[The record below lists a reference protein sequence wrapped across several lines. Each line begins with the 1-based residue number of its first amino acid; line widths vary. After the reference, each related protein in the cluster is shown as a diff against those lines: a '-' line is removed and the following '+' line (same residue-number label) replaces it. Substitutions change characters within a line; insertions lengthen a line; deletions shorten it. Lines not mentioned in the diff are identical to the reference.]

1 MKKWIKEA
9 KNSRGNIGEK
19 LMSVIFGI
27 VEKKSIIIAGDRRA
41 SSVDGAFI
49 SDDEQKVMEVN
60 EHLGIAASG
69 NVAIGKA
76 ILKNIVSREDRDY
89 MIIDDLVK
97 VIQEFYENI
106 VREQC
111 NSIYNLPF
119 YCLIAGEDMDGKG
132 HLVNA
137 GRFKSGF
144 AAKEVPMALY
154 SPNDVDQDTCNQIFV
169 KNYKL
174 FHSKFCE
181 RTVQDI
187 AGLSETVSFTGNKW
201 IYNCISKRGK
211 MYFFRGMRK

>member
-60 EHLGIAASG
+60 EHLGIVASG
-69 NVAIGKA
+69 NVAIRKA
-76 ILKNIVSREDRDY
+76 ILKNIVSREDRGY

-111 NSIYNLPF
+111 NSIYN
-119 YCLIAGEDMDGKG
+119 CCSA
-132 HLVNA
+132 N
-137 GRFKSGF
+137 
-144 AAKEVPMALY
+144 
-154 SPNDVDQDTCNQIFV
+154 
-169 KNYKL
+169 
-174 FHSKFCE
+174 
-181 RTVQDI
+181 
-187 AGLSETVSFTGNKW
+187 
-201 IYNCISKRGK
+201 
-211 MYFFRGMRK
+211 